1 MVRLS
6 SGSAALAAIGKGR
19 DIAMIGYTLQSRPL
33 LHALEDAARRGARV
47 EVRLE
52 GAPYGDPG
60 GSFASYNHRLAIE
73 LRRSGALVHVSDP
86 VAGDAPL
93 HAKALAVDGALFL
106 DDRNWARDDLI
117 VRDDDASDST
127 AVRNATAG
135 RVSSDRSGFAM
146 HKRPA
151 LQLEARMLERALAG
165 DRVTLETETFGSS
178 NAVCR
183 ALDDLGKRGL
193 HPQLLVERRRL
204 AANARERATLQRLAR
219 DGVEVRTTTD
229 TEKFAVCGR
238 RAWIGSAN
246 ASPAFGTPD
255 EIDWGTC
262 TRNGAIAAAVTERLE
277 ARWLAARPLAA
288 PGTPK

>member
-6 SGSAALAAIGKGR
+6 SGSAALASIAKGR
-19 DIAMIGYTLQSRPL
+19 DIAMIAYTLQSKPV

-47 EVRLE
+47 AVRLE
-52 GAPYGDPG
+52 GAPYGDPD
-60 GSFASYNHRLAIE
+60 GSFATYNHRLAIE
-73 LRRSGALVHVSDP
+73 LRRSGALVRLNDP
-86 VAGDAPL
+86 AAGDAPL
-93 HAKALAVDGALFL
+93 HAKALAVDGKLFL
-106 DDRNWARDDLI
+106 DDRNWARDDVI
-117 VRDDDASDST
+117 VRDDDAADSS

-135 RVSSDRSGFAM
+135 RAPSDRTGFAL
-146 HKRPA
+146 HKRAA
-151 LQLEARMLERALAG
+151 LRLEARMLERARAG

-183 ALDDLGKRGL
+183 ALDELGKRGL
-193 HPQLLVERRRL
+193 HPQLLVERRPL
-204 AANARERATLQRLAR
+204 ASNPRERATLQRLAS
-219 DGVEVRTTTD
+219 DGVEVRTTSD

-262 TRNGAIAAAVTERLE
+262 TRNGAIVAAVTERLE
-277 ARWLAARPLAA
+277 ARWRDARPLE
-288 PGTPK
+288 PSVGR